1 MIKFFNTFTRKKE
14 EFVPLEDKT
23 VKLYT
28 CGPTVYDLAHI
39 GNFRAYMFEDLLHR
53 YLEYRGYKVVRVMNI
68 TDVDDKTIAG
78 SEKEGISLKEYTE
91 RYTKS
96 FIEDMETLRVKKP
109 DYLPR
114 ATETIPEMVV
124 LVKKLLE
131 KGYAYRKENSVYFR
145 LSKFP
150 EYGKLSHIDLS
161 GIKPG
166 ARVETDEYTKEDVR
180 DFALW
185 KDSKKGEISW
195 DTDIG
200 KGRPGWHIE
209 CSAMSMKYLGET
221 FDIHTGGVDNLFPH
235 HENEIAQ
242 SEAATGKQFV
252 KYWMHCA
259 HLLVN
264 NEKMSKSKGN
274 FYTIRDL
281 LKKGYNSAGIRYLLL
296 TTHYKAM
303 LNFTEKSL
311 AQAENTVR
319 NYNDF
324 YQKLNFYKGTAFN
337 QKLSDKQM
345 KCSGAIHR
353 LSDKQMECSGAI
365 HRTKFAFNQKLSDG
379 VKIAK
384 EQFISH
390 LDDDLNISPA
400 MAGVFNLIKESNI
413 CLNNGSF
420 NEKNISEVKTFLE
433 EIDTVLAI
441 LESGEKKK
449 KLSGEIEKL
458 IEEREQARKEKNFK
472 RADEIRDYLKE
483 QGIVLEDTPDGT
495 IWKKE

>member
-1 MIKFFNTFTRKKE
+1 MIKFFNTLTRKKE

-78 SEKEGISLKEYTE
+78 SAKEGISLKEYTE

-96 FIEDMETLRVKKP
+96 FIEDMEILRMKKP

-114 ATETIPEMVV
+114 ATETIPEMAA

-185 KDSKKGEISW
+185 KESAEKGEIFW
-195 DTDIG
+195 ETDIG

-252 KYWMHCA
+252 KYWLHCA

-281 LKKGYNSAGIRYLLL
+281 LKKGYNPAGIRYLLL
-296 TTHYKAM
+296 TTHYKAT

-311 AQAENTVR
+311 QQAENTAR

-324 YQKLNFYKGTAFN
+324 YQKLDFYKGTAFN
-337 QKLSDKQM
+337 QKLSD
-345 KCSGAIHR
+345 
-353 LSDKQMECSGAI
+353 
-365 HRTKFAFNQKLSDG
+365 G
-379 VKIAK
+379 VKIAR
-384 EQFISH
+384 EQFINH

-400 MAGVFNLIKESNI
+400 LAAVFNLIKESNI

-420 NEKNISEVKTFLE
+420 DGKNISEIKTFLE

-441 LESGEKKK
+441 LKSGEKK

-458 IEEREQARKEKNFK
+458 IEEREQARKDKNFK
-472 RADEIRDYLKE
+472 RADEIRNYLKE
-483 QGIVLEDTPDGT
+483 QGIILEDTSDGT